1 MFNEIFQFFKENLVI
16 ISILN
21 IGVFL
26 GFIAAIIFVFSK
38 LPKNYWICSQVDQES
53 SLKMKVLRNILAFPV
68 AILGALML
76 LLPGQGLL
84 TLLLALM
91 LADFELKQE
100 LMAKIIAKKKIRE
113 SLDYIRRKMGR
124 SPFIWPE

>member
-1 MFNEIFQFFKENLVI
+1 MFDEIFNFFKENLVV

-26 GFIAAIIFVFSK
+26 GFIVAIIFVFSK
-38 LPKNYWICSQVDQES
+38 LPKNYWICSQQDQES
-53 SLKMKVLRNILAFPV
+53 SLKMKVLRNLLAIPV

-91 LADFELKQE
+91 LADFRLKQDWINR
-100 LMAKIIAKKKIRE
+100 IIAKKKIRE

-124 SPFIWPE
+124 SPFTWPE